1 MTWPPR
7 REEAMLRS
15 ALLRLSR
22 SSTIKH
28 AVTTAPVTSGV
39 VERFIAG
46 ETSDDAVA
54 VTRRLVSAGLLATID
69 FLGEDTTDQA
79 RADAVVVAYL
89 DLLTK
94 LRESGLCHSA
104 E

>member
-46 ETSDDAVA
+46 ETSDQAVA
-54 VTRRLVSAGLLATID
+54 VTRRLVGSGLLATID
-69 FLGEDTTDQA
+69 YLGEDTTERGQA
-79 RADAVVVAYL
+79 DTVVVAYL
-89 DLLTK
+89 DLLTR
-94 LRESGLCHSA
+94 LRESG
-104 E
+104 